1 MPTGDI
7 NMLRLKD
14 KYIKEVLPVLKEEL
28 GYKNNLAV
36 PRITKVVVNSGFNSV
51 TGGDKIQE
59 NLAHDLSLMT
69 GQKPMP
75 CQVKKPEAGFK
86 TRKGMS
92 GCRIFY
98 HHGRLKVTLRGQ
110 RMYDFLDRFVHIV
123 LPRSRDFRGL
133 PESTIDQSGN
143 LNIGIKEHIIFP
155 EISAEHVKK
164 IFGFQVT
171 VVSTAK
177 NRKEGKALF
186 KLLGF
191 PIKFGEKTPLS
202 GVKIYG

>member
-1 MPTGDI
+1 
-7 NMLRLKD
+7 MLRLKD

-86 TRKGMS
+86 TRKGMVN
-92 GCRIFY
+92 G
-98 HHGRLKVTLRGQ
+98 LKVTLRGQ

-191 PIKFGEKTPLS
+191 PIKFKEK
-202 GVKIYG
+202 K

>member
-14 KYIKEVLPVLKEEL
+14 KYIKEVLPVLKEKL
-28 GYKNNLAV
+28 GCKNDWAV

-69 GQKPMP
+69 GQKAMP
-75 CQVKKPEAGFK
+75 CQVKKPEAIFK
-86 TRKGMS
+86 TRKGMVN
-92 GCRIFY
+92 G
-98 HHGRLKVTLRGQ
+98 LKVTLRGQ
-110 RMYDFLDRFVHIV
+110 RMCDFLDRLIHIV

-155 EISAEHVKK
+155 EISDEHVKR

-177 NRKEGKALF
+177 TRKEGKILF

-191 PIKFGEKTPLS
+191 PIKFGEKTPPS